1 MKVHLHI
8 DRLVLDGIA
17 IERTHAGR
25 VRTAAEKELTR
36 LLAIGGLASQLTSGG
51 AVPRLSGGNI
61 RFQKSTNAGV
71 LGRDIARALHQAIG
85 VSAGLG
91 KGR

>member
-17 IERTHAGR
+17 VERTHAGKVR
-25 VRTAAEKELTR
+25 VAVERELTR
-36 LLAIGGLASQLTSGG
+36 LLAVGGLASQLASGG
-51 AVPRLSGGNI
+51 AVPRLRGGNI

-71 LGRDIARALHQAIG
+71 LGRDIARAVHQTIG
-85 VSAGLG
+85 VSGGSG
-91 KGR
+91 KKR

>member
-17 IERTHAGR
+17 IERTHASK
-25 VRTAAEKELTR
+25 VRAAVEHELTR
-36 LLAIGGLASQLTSGG
+36 LMAVGGLASQLTSGG

-61 RFQKSTNAGV
+61 RFQKSTNARV

-85 VSAGLG
+85 VSGGSG
-91 KGR
+91 KRR